1 MKFIGILLKEGRR
14 EDLKKKYS
22 TKFNEQDLE
31 FILNISDLKDFN
43 HKYTDFVLKNTDGD
57 GELDTDELEHL
68 VDLIKDFD
76 KYQSQLP
83 KKDINQYVSLN
94 ELEKVILYI
103 RNKQKE
109 KQLSSQAQKV
119 YEDDKF
125 LVVKPQTEEASC
137 KYGSN
142 TKWCVTSKGSGHF
155 GRYTAGNQG
164 LYFIINKANSTN
176 QNYSKVAIHF
186 TDEGNTTYWDA
197 QDNSMS
203 KREIDVMEYAF
214 AEIIQSI
221 KDDYQKNSMS
231 RADIFLQ
238 KIFNNHN
245 EKLLIR
251 KNYLSSEFSLEA
263 SVVGFNNDNTEKGHA
278 NASLVIWLVSPDG
291 KETVIDAYETY
302 IIYNPKDERYF
313 DFKVSFV
320 GDDDLTGEDIID
332 LELENFE
339 IGGTSPI
346 GSSINIT
353 SDNIRG
359 YIVNRVLDRIQ
370 NNPILIQK
378 VAGTSKVWNPNRS
391 SYGYTFSKNKG
402 LIKKLVDYLDQ
413 GTIGTKL
420 DFLESIGKLKSK
432 TIDGKKYY
440 SKNNNFLPSSQWRGY
455 FSSFFA
461 SAKLAG
467 ILNYRKIGKDYFLI
481 KGPNFEAFKTGELKS
496 L

>member
-1 MKFIGILLKEGRR
+1 MKFISILLKEGRK
-14 EDLKKKYS
+14 EDLKKKY
-22 TKFNEQDLE
+22 TNKFQDYPDTLD
-31 FILNISDLKDFN
+31 FVLGISDLVDN
-43 HKYTDFVLKNTDGD
+43 NYKYTDFVLKN
-57 GELDTDELEHL
+57 LHPNSSTDEIEDVVEL
-68 VDLIKDFD
+68 VKDFHR
-76 KYQSQLP
+76 YQSNLE
-83 KKDINQYVSLN
+83 KKDINQYKSIDELN
-94 ELEKVILYI
+94 RALDYSRTKGE
-103 RNKQKE
+103 E
-109 KQLSSQAQKV
+109 KQLSSQVQKV

-125 LVVKPQTEEASC
+125 LVVKPKTEEASC

-155 GRYTAGNQG
+155 DRYTAGNQG

-186 TDEGNTTYWDA
+186 TDEGTTTYWDA

-221 KDDYQKNSMS
+221 KDDYKKNSMS

-238 KIFNNHN
+238 KIFSNHN

-263 SVVGFNNDNTEKGHA
+263 SVVGFNNDDTEKGHA

-432 TIDGKKYY
+432 TIEGKKYY

-481 KGPNFEAFKTGELKS
+481 KGHNFEAFKEGQLKS

>member
-1 MKFIGILLKEGRR
+1 MKFLKVISSLLNEGRK

-22 TKFNEQDLE
+22 DKFKEYSDTLD
-31 FILNISDLKDFN
+31 FVLGISDLADSN
-43 HKYTDFVLKNTDGD
+43 YKYTDFVLKN
-57 GELDTDELEHL
+57 LHPNSSTDEVEDAVEL
-68 VDLIKDFD
+68 VKDFEQFSN
-76 KYQSQLP
+76 KLEI
-83 KKDINQYVSLN
+83 KDINQYNSFEQLQN
-94 ELEKVILYI
+94 EIHKL
-103 RNKQKE
+103 KE
-109 KQLSSQAQKV
+109 VKGPKPESERV

-125 LVVKPQTEEASC
+125 LVIKPKNEEASC

-176 QNYSKVAIHF
+176 RSYSKVAIHF
-186 TDEGNTTYWDA
+186 TDEGNTSYWDA

-203 KREIDVMEYAF
+203 QREIDVMEYAF

-238 KIFNNHN
+238 KIFSNHN
-245 EKLLIR
+245 EKLLKR
-251 KNYLSSEFSLEA
+251 KNYLSSEYSLE
-263 SVVGFNNDNTEKGHA
+263 SSIVGFSNSEVGKGHA
-278 NASLVIWLVSPDG
+278 NAIVGIWLVSPDG
-291 KETVIDAYETY
+291 KGTVIDSYETY
-302 IIYNPKDERYF
+302 ITYNPKDERYF
-313 DFKVSFV
+313 DFRVSFV

-370 NNPILIQK
+370 NNPNLIQK

-402 LIKKLVDYLDQ
+402 LIKKLVDFLDK
-413 GTIGTKL
+413 GDIGTKL
-420 DFLESIGKLKSK
+420 DFLVSIGKLKSK

-481 KGPNFEAFKTGELKS
+481 KGPNFEAFKEGQLKS

>member
-1 MKFIGILLKEGRR
+1 MKFMSILLKEGRK
-14 EDLKKKYS
+14 EDLKKKY
-22 TKFNEQDLE
+22 TNKFQDYPETLD
-31 FILNISDLKDFN
+31 FVLGISDLVDN
-43 HKYTDFVLKNTDGD
+43 NYKYTDFVLKNLHPNSSEDEIED
-57 GELDTDELEHL
+57 VVEL
-68 VDLIKDFD
+68 VRDFHR
-76 KYQSQLP
+76 YQSNLE
-83 KKDINQYVSLN
+83 KKDINQYKSIDELN
-94 ELEKVILYI
+94 RALDYSRTKGE
-103 RNKQKE
+103 E
-109 KQLSSQAQKV
+109 KQLSSQVQKV

-125 LVVKPQTEEASC
+125 LVVKPKTEEASC

-155 GRYTAGNQG
+155 DRYTAGNQG

-231 RADIFLQ
+231 RVDIFLQ
-238 KIFNNHN
+238 KIFNNNN
-245 EKLLIR
+245 EKLIIR
-251 KNYLSSEFSLEA
+251 KNYLSSEFSLEV
-263 SVVGFNNDNTEKGHA
+263 SLVGFNNDDTEKGHA
-278 NASLVIWLVSPDG
+278 TASLVIWLVSPDG

-302 IIYNPKDERYF
+302 IKYNPKDEMYF
-313 DFKVSFV
+313 DFRVMFV
-320 GDDDLTGEDIID
+320 GDDELTGEDIID
-332 LELENFE
+332 LELENY
-339 IGGTSPI
+339 ILGAKSPI
-346 GSSINIT
+346 GTSVNIT

-359 YIVNRVLDRIQ
+359 YIVNKVLDYIQ
-370 NNPILIQK
+370 KNPNLIQK

-402 LIKKLVDYLDQ
+402 LIKKLVDYLEKGD
-413 GTIGTKL
+413 IGTKL
-420 DFLESIGKLKSK
+420 DFLVSIGKLKSK
-432 TIDGKKYY
+432 IIDGKKYY
-440 SKNNNFLPSSQWRGY
+440 SKNGDYLSSSNWRGY

-461 SAKLAG
+461 SARLSG
-467 ILNYRKIGKDYFLI
+467 ILNYRKVGKDYFLT
-481 KGPNFEAFKTGELKS
+481 KGPNFDAFKEGQLKS

>member
-1 MKFIGILLKEGRR
+1 MKFIGILLKEGRK

-103 RNKQKE
+103 RDKQKE
-109 KQLSSQAQKV
+109 KQLGSQAQKV

-186 TDEGNTTYWDA
+186 TDEGTTTYWDA

-221 KDDYQKNSMS
+221 KDDYKKNSMS
-231 RADIFLQ
+231 RVDIFLQ
-238 KIFNNHN
+238 KIFSTHN

-251 KNYLSSEFSLEA
+251 KNYLSSEFSLET
-263 SVVGFNNDNTEKGHA
+263 SVVGFNSDNTEKGHA
-278 NASLVIWLVSPDG
+278 TASLVIWLVSPDG

-302 IIYNPKDERYF
+302 ITYNPKDERYF
-313 DFKVSFV
+313 DFKVRFV
-320 GDDDLTGEDIID
+320 GDDEITGEDIID

-339 IGGTSPI
+339 LGGTSPI

-359 YIVNRVLDRIQ
+359 YIVNKVLDHIQ
-370 NNPILIQK
+370 NNPKLIQK
-378 VAGTSKVWNPNRS
+378 VAGTSKVWKPDRAN
-391 SYGYTFSKNKG
+391 YGYTFSKNKG
-402 LIKKLVDYLDQ
+402 LIKKLVDYLDE

-432 TIDGKKYY
+432 TVDGKKYY
-440 SKNNNFLPSSQWRGY
+440 SKSGDYLPSSNWRGY

-461 SAKLAG
+461 SAKMAG
-467 ILNYRKIGKDYFLI
+467 ILNYRKIGRDYFLT
-481 KGPNFEAFKTGELKS
+481 KGPNFKAFKEGQLKS